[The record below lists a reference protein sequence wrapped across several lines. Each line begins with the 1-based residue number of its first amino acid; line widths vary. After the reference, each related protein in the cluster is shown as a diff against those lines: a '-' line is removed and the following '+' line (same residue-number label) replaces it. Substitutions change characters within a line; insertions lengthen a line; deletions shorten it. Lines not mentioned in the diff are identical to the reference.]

1 MQVEMLKIS
10 SIYETIS
17 QAFLGRKDDDDNDF
31 QVFTMVQG
39 KIRYSSHTVDLGI
52 V

>member
-1 MQVEMLKIS
+1 MLENKLKEIQCHVKVFNMELHLMQVEMLKIS

-31 QVFTMVQG
+31 
-39 KIRYSSHTVDLGI
+39 
-52 V
+52 